1 MIVLFRRR
9 RNVVALVVIL
19 CLCSFVF
26 LHPSLLSYIS
36 PNYFDRLVDQLPFSD
51 SLAQA
56 VDFSAKDNFDT
67 FVFPEYLTSRD
78 GSDVL
83 KYTMPFDP
91 RFTMGLVLDH
101 LANQI
106 EQSKSVYE
114 VHLPYF
120 HWADYTDLSNLNK
133 FYFSAEKDNC
143 KNLFDVTTPSQSR
156 NRKQELVQTEL
167 YCLDQSQLEDASSDS
182 AFSED
187 QRRAF
192 QLAKTRPVSTGW
204 YVFDYGGRSKSS
216 LKILHAKSYLE
227 NFMAPPRNLVL
238 LIPTKKGPAS
248 ISVPVNQD
256 ISGRER
262 ISQTSIL
269 EGYLTNFRQNS
280 PDAPS
285 VNVAKQLQR
294 VSELVPK
301 YAKVAPLPH
310 TKPLKHEDFTAD
322 CGTIINSLG
331 DGMSESV
338 QSYKQ
343 SLEYSLAETNP
354 PKYFKEAKILKK
366 EANWAHGGHYDWRFF
381 AGLINFTDRQP
392 PVLHGLLQ
400 AYLKFANANNI
411 TTWVAHGSLLSWYW
425 NGVAFPWDND
435 IDVQMPIQDLHR
447 LSREFNQSMI
457 VDLGGE
463 SDQEVRYG
471 RYFLDCGT
479 FISHRTAGNGNNN
492 IDARFIDVDTGFYI
506 DITGLAI
513 SDERAPTRYNDLL
526 PAELSRQSLDATITE
541 QSRNEYLQAYNCRH
555 HHFARL
561 NELSPLSLSA
571 VEGQFVYVP
580 ANYERV
586 LINEYGVKGII
597 NEVFK
602 IFTFVP
608 RFQLWIPTRDLRR
621 FTNNH
626 DIKWSDEQTW
636 KYWSE
641 QDHIQF
647 LAQNEDLL
655 TEYVATRKMTSLHN
669 EEMKLRR
676 KRKKSEKFV
685 VDCIEKDPSLTKLRH
700 DYFSFLVSNHDY
712 DFRIRDDEVK
722 RQYKELDQALAE
734 QNLDKVE
741 ETTKTIE
748 SETAANNLP
757 ETDQEP
763 ENIDSLPK
771 IQSPEEQND
780 ATMRR
785 PVPNPVDSNQS
796 W

>member
-1 MIVLFRRR
+1 MIVHLRRR
-9 RNVVALVVIL
+9 RNVVAAVVAL
-19 CLCSFVF
+19 CLCSFIF
-26 LHPSLLSYIS
+26 LHPSLRSHIS

-51 SLAQA
+51 SVAHA
-56 VDFSAKDNFDT
+56 IDFSAKPNFDT
-67 FVFPEYLTSRD
+67 FVLPEYLTSRD
-78 GSDVL
+78 GSEVM

-91 RFTMGLVLDH
+91 RFTMGMVLDH

-106 EQSKSVYE
+106 QQSKSVYE

-120 HWADYTDLSNLNK
+120 HWADYSDLSDLNK
-133 FYFSAEKDNC
+133 YYFAPEKDNC
-143 KNLFDVTTPSQSR
+143 KNLFDVTTSSHSH
-156 NRKQELVQTEL
+156 NRKQELVETEQ
-167 YCLDQSQLEDASSDS
+167 YCLDQSQLEEAASDP
-182 AFSED
+182 AFDEH
-187 QRRAF
+187 QQKAF
-192 QLAKTRPVSTGW
+192 RLAKTRPVSPGW
-204 YVFDYGGRSKSS
+204 YIFDYGGRSKQS

-227 NFMAPPRNLVL
+227 SFMAPPSNLVL
-238 LIPTKKGPAS
+238 LIPTEKGPAS
-248 ISVPVNQD
+248 ITVPVNQD

-262 ISQTSIL
+262 ISQSPLL
-269 EGYLTNFRQNS
+269 ETYLTSFRLNS
-280 PDAPS
+280 PEAPS
-285 VNVAKQLQR
+285 VSVAKQLQR
-294 VSELVPK
+294 VSDLVSK
-301 YAKVAPLPH
+301 YAKVAPLPL
-310 TKPLKHEDFTAD
+310 TKSLKHEDFTAD
-322 CGTIINSLG
+322 CRAIIDSLG
-331 DGMSESV
+331 DTRSQSV
-338 QSYKQ
+338 QLYKQ
-343 SLEYSLAETNP
+343 SLEYSLAEANP

-381 AGLINFTDRQP
+381 SGLINFTDRQP

-400 AYLKFANANNI
+400 AYLKFTNANNI

-447 LSREFNQSMI
+447 LSQDFNQSMI

-463 SDQEVRYG
+463 SGQEVRYG
-471 RYFLDCGT
+471 RYFIDCGT

-513 SDERAPTRYNDLL
+513 SDEKAPTRYNDLL
-526 PAELSRQSLDATITE
+526 PPELSRQSVDATITD

-561 NELSPLSLSA
+561 SELSPLSLSA
-571 VEGQFVYVP
+571 VEGQYAYVP

-586 LINEYGVKGII
+586 LMNEYGVKGIVH
-597 NEVFK
+597 EVFK

-608 RFQLWIPTRDLRR
+608 RFQLWIATRDLRR

-626 DIKWSDEQTW
+626 DIKWSDDQTW
-636 KYWSE
+636 KNWRE
-641 QDHIQF
+641 QDYIQF
-647 LAQNEDLL
+647 LSQNEELL
-655 TEYVATRKMTSLHN
+655 TEYVATRKMTQLHS

-676 KRKKSEKFV
+676 KHKNSEKFV
-685 VDCIEKDPSLTKLRH
+685 VSRIDKDPSLTKLRH

-712 DFRIRDDEVK
+712 DFRIRDDKVK
-722 RQYKELDQALAE
+722 AEYKELDQALAQQSLPE
-734 QNLDKVE
+734 VE
-741 ETTKTIE
+741 KTTTTMETE
-748 SETAANNLP
+748 VAANPGTNP
-757 ETDQEP
+757 EPINSPPQ
-763 ENIDSLPK
+763 

-785 PVPNPVDSNQS
+785 PDPNHADPDQS

>member
-1 MIVLFRRR
+1 M
-9 RNVVALVVIL
+9 VALVVIL

-26 LHPSLLSYIS
+26 LHPSLRSYIS

-51 SLAQA
+51 LVTQA
-56 VDFSAKDNFDT
+56 VDFSAKDKFDT

-78 GSDVL
+78 GLDVL

-101 LANQI
+101 LAKQI

-133 FYFSAEKDNC
+133 FYFSPEKDNC
-143 KNLFDVTTPSQSR
+143 KKLFDVTTPSQSR
-156 NRKQELVQTEL
+156 NRKQELVQTEA
-167 YCLDQSQLEDASSDS
+167 YCLDQLQLEDALLNP

-192 QLAKTRPVSTGW
+192 RLANTRPVSPGW
-204 YVFDYGGRSKSS
+204 YVFDYGGRSKLS

-238 LIPTKKGPAS
+238 IIPTKKGPAS
-248 ISVPVNQD
+248 IAVPVNQD

-262 ISQTSIL
+262 ISQSSML
-269 EGYLTNFRQNS
+269 EGYLSNFKQNS

-301 YAKVAPLPH
+301 YAKVAPLPL
-310 TKPLKHEDFTAD
+310 TKTLKHEDFTAD
-322 CGTIINSLG
+322 CGAIIDSLG
-331 DGMSESV
+331 DDMLESV
-338 QSYKQ
+338 QLYKQ
-343 SLEYSLAETNP
+343 SLEYSLAEANP
-354 PKYFKEAKILKK
+354 AKYFKEAKILKK

-381 AGLINFTDRQP
+381 SGLINFTDRQP

-400 AYLKFANANNI
+400 AYLKFTNANNI

-447 LSREFNQSMI
+447 LSRDFNQSII
-457 VDLGGE
+457 VDFGGE

-471 RYFLDCGT
+471 RYFIDCGT

-513 SDERAPTRYNDLL
+513 SDEKAPTRYNDLL
-526 PAELSRQSLDATITE
+526 PAELSRQSVDATITDM
-541 QSRNEYLQAYNCRH
+541 SRNEYLQAYNCRH

-561 NELSPLSLSA
+561 SELSPLSLSA
-571 VEGQFVYVP
+571 VEGQYAYVP

-586 LINEYGVKGII
+586 LMNEYGVKGIV

-608 RFQLWIPTRDLRR
+608 RFQLWIATRDLRR

-626 DIKWSDEQTW
+626 DIKWSDDQTW
-636 KYWSE
+636 KHWSE
-641 QDHIQF
+641 QDYIKF
-647 LAQNEDLL
+647 LAQNEELL
-655 TEYVATRKMTSLHN
+655 TEYVATRRMTLLHS
-669 EEMKLRR
+669 EEMKLR
-676 KRKKSEKFV
+676 KSRKKSEKFV
-685 VDCIEKDPSLTKLRH
+685 VDRIDQDPLLTKLRH

-741 ETTKTIE
+741 EKTTKTIE
-748 SETAANNLP
+748 SEVAANGSP
-757 ETDQEP
+757 ETIQEP
-763 ENIDSLPK
+763 EGIDSLPK
-771 IQSPEEQND
+771 IQSSEEQTD

-785 PVPNPVDSNQS
+785 PDPNPVDPDQS